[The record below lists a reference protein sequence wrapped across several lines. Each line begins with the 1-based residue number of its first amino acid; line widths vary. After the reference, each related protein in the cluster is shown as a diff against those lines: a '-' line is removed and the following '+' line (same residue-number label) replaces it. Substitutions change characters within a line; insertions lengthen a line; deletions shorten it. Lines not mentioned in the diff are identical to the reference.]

1 MASNFAFLKS
11 YHGMHKLHHLSHMA
25 EKAYRNGQF
34 ATEALLI
41 SEISGRLIRKL
52 VKQELPN
59 LNRPFNSEDGLIM
72 LQTTQLL
79 NDELIMLLTQLRA
92 AGRHPKR
99 IDAAFAYQIMVK
111 LHYLLIWY
119 VNHYLDGH
127 EEPGHFKLHRL

>member
-25 EKAYRNGQF
+25 EKA
-34 ATEALLI
+34 LLI

-59 LNRPFNSEDGLIM
+59 LNHPFNSEDGLIM

-99 IDAAFAYQIMVK
+99 IDAAFAYQVMVK

-127 EEPGHFKLHRL
+127 EEPGHFKLHRH

>member
-1 MASNFAFLKS
+1 
-11 YHGMHKLHHLSHMA
+11 MHKLHHLSHMA
-25 EKAYRNGQF
+25 E
-34 ATEALLI
+34 EALLI

-59 LNRPFNSEDGLIM
+59 LNHPFNSEDGLIM

-99 IDAAFAYQIMVK
+99 IDAAFAYQVMVK

-127 EEPGHFKLHRL
+127 EEPGHFKLHRH

>member
-59 LNRPFNSEDGLIM
+59 LNHPFNSEDG
-72 LQTTQLL
+72 
-79 NDELIMLLTQLRA
+79 LIMLLTQLRA
-92 AGRHPKR
+92 AGRHPRR

-127 EEPGHFKLHRL
+127 EEPGHFKLHRH

>member
-59 LNRPFNSEDGLIM
+59 LNHPFNSEDG
-72 LQTTQLL
+72 
-79 NDELIMLLTQLRA
+79 LIMLLTQLRA

-99 IDAAFAYQIMVK
+99 IDAAFAYQVMVK

-127 EEPGHFKLHRL
+127 EEPGHFKLHRH